1 LGGRIKFSKVI
12 LAWLGGDKN
21 SLLPLINIIHNRRC
35 FLCNDEENGE
45 KNDVITFL
53 AAEVQVVQA
62 DGGYHL
68 QEPQRAFTEETR
80 EQEGQEAG
88 SPREAG
94 NHSGSEVRAF
104 FQCCGCF

>member
-1 LGGRIKFSKVI
+1 MAKK
-12 LAWLGGDKN
+12 
-21 SLLPLINIIHNRRC
+21 NRRDHY
-35 FLCNDEENGE
+35 FF
-45 KNDVITFL
+45 V

-62 DGGYHL
+62 DGGHHL

-94 NHSGSEVRAF
+94 NHSGSEVFIFPF
-104 FQCCGCF
+104 FSAK